1 MAARKVNRKTWSGTV
16 EPLLECGELKRGQH
30 YVVQEENIESSHAIQ
45 AVLVEWQTPQACY
58 SGVVAPHA

>member
-1 MAARKVNRKTWSGTV
+1 MAARKVNGETWSGTV
-16 EPLLECGELKRGQH
+16 EPLLECGEMKRGQH